1 MMEAKDAD
9 KASFIEEALK
19 AFKETLNDTTRNK
32 HAVFL
37 MYDETDGK
45 LQTYTFNANLGT
57 LLMMVSSAY
66 EMLNEA
72 DGNIK
77 RTIN

>member
-1 MMEAKDAD
+1 MIEDRDKD
-9 KASFIEEALK
+9 KESFIEEALK

-37 MYDETDGK
+37 MYDEKDGK

>member
-1 MMEAKDAD
+1 MIEDRDKD
-9 KASFIEEALK
+9 KESFIEEALK

-77 RTIN
+77 RTLN

>member
-1 MMEAKDAD
+1 MIEDRDKD
-9 KASFIEEALK
+9 KESFIEEALK

-77 RTIN
+77 WTLN